1 LPTTGAVTVRVA
13 CPFGPKLVGLIDPV
27 RPLDVATVRIT
38 LLLNPLMAPVFMV
51 EVVDVPAGTVRNE
64 GLAAIVKS
72 GWFEKTVAET
82 VIE

>member
-1 LPTTGAVTVRVA
+1 MPTTGAVTVRVA

-38 LLLNPLMAPVFMV
+38 LLLNPLTAPVFMV

-72 GWFEKTVAET
+72 GWLEKTVAET

>member
-1 LPTTGAVTVRVA
+1 
-13 CPFGPKLVGLIDPV
+13 
-27 RPLDVATVRIT
+27 
-38 LLLNPLMAPVFMV
+38 MAPVFMV

>member
-13 CPFGPKLVGLIDPV
+13 CPFGPMLVGLIDPV

-38 LLLNPLMAPVFMV
+38 LLLNPFTAPVFMV
-51 EVVDVPAGTVRNE
+51 EVAGVPAGTVRND

-72 GWFEKTVAET
+72 GWFEKTVTET
-82 VIE
+82 VTV